1 MNDTVTKL
9 LADTAVSFFK
19 KDDGMSKPVKIM
31 MGVAAFVVVA
41 YLSYKAYKRAK
52 VLAKAKHDRDMAKE
66 ALKQKELEWELA
78 PINEEIEEKLRAVTE
93 LKEKVKDLDAEHAR
107 LEEVYD
113 YEEAKIGAI
122 KNWDDMDSYLDKLR
136 TDGFNSQG

>member
-19 KDDGMSKPVKIM
+19 KDEGMSTPVKIL

-52 VLAKAKHDRDMAKE
+52 ILAKAKHERDLAKE
-66 ALKQKELEWELA
+66 ALRQKELEWELA
-78 PINEEIEEKLRAVTE
+78 PINEDIEKKLEEIGRV
-93 LKEKVKDLDAEHAR
+93 KENIAEIDEDIEY
-107 LEEVYD
+107 LEEVYN

-136 TDGFNSQG
+136 TDGFNGQG